1 MQVRRGFLR
10 LMRGTANR
18 GYLLI
23 GDLGFDFPLP
33 QALVAQGIESPR
45 EYCEANNIGFLVPF
59 NGRSDLGLVYDQ
71 ATHRLTQVPI
81 DQAQVKP

>member
-1 MQVRRGFLR
+1 MLILYQIAEAERMQVRRGFLR

-33 QALVAQGIESPR
+33 QALVAQGIYMLCYVEM
-45 EYCEANNIGFLVPF
+45 IW
-59 NGRSDLGLVYDQ
+59 SDIYLHVAWCKMSAVGYSV
-71 ATHRLTQVPI
+71 
-81 DQAQVKP
+81 